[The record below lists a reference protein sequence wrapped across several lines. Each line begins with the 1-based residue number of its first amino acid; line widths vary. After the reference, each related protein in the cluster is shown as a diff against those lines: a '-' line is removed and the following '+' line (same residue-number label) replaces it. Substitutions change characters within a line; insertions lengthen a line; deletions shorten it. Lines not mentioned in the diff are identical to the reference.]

1 MSEGLTNRF
10 LPTTIEEMKQRG
22 WDCPD
27 FIYVSGDAYVD
38 HPSFGHAV
46 ISRVLEKHGFKVAI
60 LPQPKWQSLDD
71 IKKLGK
77 PRLGFLVTSGVIDSM
92 VNHYTADIKPRRSDL
107 YSPGGKAG
115 CRPNRAV
122 IVYCNLIRQAFGDIP
137 IIVGGVEASLR
148 RFAHYDYWENNV
160 RSSLLKDC
168 GADLLI
174 YGMGERAIVEVAEF
188 LDKGISISRLKNL
201 RGTSYM
207 ASKNDLPNEIR
218 DLIDSDE
225 KKITFDKPHRHFNK
239 GIAVIPSYEA
249 VKSDKKQYCE
259 AFMVQN
265 SEQDSINGNTL
276 VQQHGG
282 MFVVQNPPAKE
293 LSPEEMDEVYELP
306 YVRAWHPM
314 YDAEGGIPAFDEV
327 KFSIADHR
335 GCFGSCNFCA
345 LNYHQGRVVQ
355 KRTKESVINEAKM
368 LTHEPDFKGYIHDIG
383 GPSANF
389 RERAC
394 DKQIKSGV
402 CKNRQ
407 CLFPEPCPNLKVDY
421 SEYLDILKK
430 VRNLPKVKKV
440 FVRSGLRYDHM
451 LLDETDELLTEI
463 CKHHISGQLK
473 VAPEHISDKVL
484 YYMGKPSADIFDE
497 FREKYFAINRKIGKD
512 QYLVPYLMSSHP
524 GSDMRTAVNLA
535 LYLKRNHINPEQVQ
549 NFYPTPGTMSTCM
562 YYTGY
567 DPRTMKKVYVP
578 RSKKEREMQRKLLQ
592 FYLPENYD
600 DIRKVLLELERKDL
614 IGYGEHCLVPPK
626 KVEPKKNSKS
636 RNRYSRNKNV
646 KKNNKNNKNKRR

>member
-1 MSEGLTNRF
+1 MSDGRVKGF

-22 WDCPD
+22 WESPD

-46 ISRVLEKHGFKVAI
+46 ISRVLEKNGFNVAI
-60 LPQPKWQSLDD
+60 LAQPRWQNLDD
-71 IKKLGK
+71 IKSLGR
-77 PRLGFLVTSGVIDSM
+77 PRLGFLVSAGVIDSM
-92 VNHYTADIKPRRSDL
+92 VNHYTADIKPRSSDL

-122 IVYCNLIRQAFGDIP
+122 IVYCNLIRQAFSDVP
-137 IIVGGVEASLR
+137 IIVGGIEASLR
-148 RFAHYDYWENNV
+148 RFAHYDYWENDV
-160 RSSLLKDC
+160 RSSLLRDC

-174 YGMGERAIVEVAEF
+174 YGMGERAVVEIAEY
-188 LDKGISISRLKNL
+188 LDKGISVSRLKNI
-201 RGTSYM
+201 RGTSYICPK
-207 ASKNDLPNEIR
+207 SELPTEIQ
-218 DLIDSDE
+218 DLIDSKQTRLEYE
-225 KKITFDKPHRHFNK
+225 KTHRLFNK
-239 GIAVIPSYEA
+239 GIIIMPSYEQ
-249 VKSDKKQYCE
+249 VKKDKKLYCE

-265 SEQDSINGNTL
+265 NEQDSINGNTL

-282 MFVVQNPPAKE
+282 LYVVQNSPSKE
-293 LSPEEMDEVYELP
+293 LSPNEMDEVYELP
-306 YVRAWHPM
+306 YMRTWHPM
-314 YDAEGGIPAFDEV
+314 YNKDGGIPAFNEV
-327 KFSIADHR
+327 KFSITDHR

-355 KRTKESVINEAKM
+355 KRSKESVIKEAEL
-368 LTHEPDFKGYIHDIG
+368 LTKETEFKGYIHDIG

-394 DKQIKSGV
+394 DKQIKAGV

-407 CLFPEPCPNLKVDY
+407 CLFPKPCPNLKIDY
-421 SEYLDILKK
+421 SEYIDILKK

-451 LLDETDELLTEI
+451 MLDKSDELLTEI
-463 CKHHISGQLK
+463 CKFHISGQLK
-473 VAPEHISDKVL
+473 IAPEHISDKVL
-484 YYMGKPSADIFDE
+484 YYMGKPSASVFDE
-497 FREKYFAINRKIGKD
+497 FREKYFATNKEIGKD

-578 RSKKEREMQRKLLQ
+578 RSKKEREQQRKLLQ
-592 FYLPENYD
+592 FYLPANYD
-600 DIRKVLLELERKDL
+600 DIRKVLLELDRKDL

-626 KVEPKKNSKS
+626 KIEKKKNMKS
-636 RNRYSRNKNV
+636 QNRYSRNKYV
-646 KKNNKNNKNKRR
+646 KKNNKIRGDKK